1 MPEGAR
7 EAWPGRDGVVCYEC
21 CRRLW
26 REAAERFGAT
36 LKALDLPPAEY
47 HAARSIGEHVLL
59 KAIWEWQDA
68 SHSIRRHL
76 DPATVSA
83 ALAYAAGVAEAVCRK
98 AGRATRGC
106 EAHSLSVAGNLE
118 ARDDARTRGRAEGA
132 CPGRA

>member
-7 EAWPGRDGVVCYEC
+7 EAWPGRDGVVCYGC
-21 CRRLW
+21 CKQLW
-26 REAAERFGAT
+26 NEAAERFAPD

-59 KAIWEWQDA
+59 RAIWEWQDA

-98 AGRATRGC
+98 PVRRNSG
-106 EAHSLSVAGNLE
+106 S
-118 ARDDARTRGRAEGA
+118 
-132 CPGRA
+132 